1 MTKYENGVASWYG
14 KDLTETFINYPVI
27 FSKVES
33 KKILDKYIAEGYINE
48 PDDIVFFNA
57 MEIEDMIRENP
68 ETEKAVDWE
77 NGEFDEFLR
86 DEVLSELI
94 KDGEAYLVYA
104 SGVRWNG
111 ADGYKVVENI
121 EDAFYRGYDASIRV
135 DAGSAGGKILRCIES
150 SHDVPMG
157 SYTYIIALTADEE
170 YDIENMSFD
179 AVRHFVERCA
189 ARIIEPP
196 EKKNAA

>member
-1 MTKYENGVASWYG
+1 MTKYENGVANWCG
-14 KDLTETFINYPVI
+14 KDLTEAFINYPVI
-27 FSKVES
+27 FSKVKS
-33 KKILDKYIAEGYINE
+33 KQILDEYIAEGYINE
-48 PDDIVFFNA
+48 PNDIVLFNA

-68 ETEKAVDWE
+68 EIEKAVDWE
-77 NGEFDEFLR
+77 NGGIDEFLR

-111 ADGYKVVENI
+111 ADGYKVVEDI

-157 SYTYIIALTADEE
+157 SYTYIVALTADEE

-196 EKKNAA
+196 EKKSAA